1 MGIYVIEE
9 DGSVSFYVWTV
20 MFLGISDA
28 VFIFSAMLKLVR
40 VYLSSK
46 GIANVIYIDDLFLLG
61 RNKELCVANNAFAV
75 EVLGKAGW
83 VMSLSKSTGPA
94 SRLTFLWLD
103 ICSIQMKFFLP
114 EKKIVSILSQLETA
128 FISRKMQA
136 MQLASMFA
144 KFRAVTGLWVLLSG

>member
-40 VYLSSK
+40 VYLSSQ

-83 VMSLSKSTGPA
+83 VMSL
-94 SRLTFLWLD
+94 
-103 ICSIQMKFFLP
+103 
-114 EKKIVSILSQLETA
+114 
-128 FISRKMQA
+128 
-136 MQLASMFA
+136 
-144 KFRAVTGLWVLLSG
+144 